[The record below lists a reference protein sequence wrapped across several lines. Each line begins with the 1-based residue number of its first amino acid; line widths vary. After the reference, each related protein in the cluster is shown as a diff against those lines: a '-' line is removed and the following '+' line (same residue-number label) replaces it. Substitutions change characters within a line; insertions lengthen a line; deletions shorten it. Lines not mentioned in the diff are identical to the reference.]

1 MGAVDPM
8 TPIEY
13 IWSEQYMV
21 ILERKL
27 WIKVMEYQHLFGG
40 DHLVAQ
46 AQLDASKQ
54 VMTQVD
60 LESIRRR
67 EMVTKHDVKARLD
80 EFVELSGHSRIHLG
94 MTSADVVENSYLIR
108 QRESVQQI
116 LFDQGDSQSEHL
128 SELRAW
134 MRSQQ
139 FRGIRG
145 PIGSDT
151 DQMDLFDQNTNVVLG
166 LSSYVAEQFG
176 FRNVINSVGQ
186 CMPRSL
192 DLALG
197 RLLFDMLS
205 DPVDRAV
212 GNGILTMLGAQEF
225 WLEGDVATSCV
236 RRYAWP
242 LLFSV
247 VDGSYRKRLSR
258 AETH

>member
-1 MGAVDPM
+1 
-8 TPIEY
+8 
-13 IWSEQYMV
+13 MV

-27 WIKVMEYQHLFGG
+27 WVKVMEYQHLFGG
-40 DHLVAQ
+40 DHLVTQ
-46 AQLDASKQ
+46 AQLDASKL

-94 MTSADVVENSYLIR
+94 MTSADVVENTYLIR
-108 QRESVQQI
+108 QRESVMNLWADGGRSRELAI
-116 LFDQGDSQSEHL
+116 WFDC
-128 SELRAW
+128 
-134 MRSQQ
+134 QQ
-139 FRGIRG
+139 FRGVRG

-151 DQMDLFDQNTNVVLG
+151 DQMDLFDQDTNAVLG

-176 FRNVINSVGQ
+176 FKHVINSVGQ

-192 DLALG
+192 DLHLG
-197 RLLFDMLS
+197 RLLFDMLN

-247 VDGSYRKRLSR
+247 VDGSYRKRLSH

>member
-1 MGAVDPM
+1 M

-40 DHLVAQ
+40 DHLVTQ
-46 AQLDASKQ
+46 SQLDDSKA
-54 VMTQVD
+54 VMTHVD

-80 EFVELSGHSRIHLG
+80 EFVALSGHSRIHLG
-94 MTSADVVENSYLIR
+94 MTSADVVENTYLIR
-108 QRESVQQI
+108 QRESVMH
-116 LFDQGDSQSEHL
+116 LLAEHGPET
-128 SELRAW
+128 ELRHW
-134 MRSQQ
+134 FHGQQ

-145 PIGSDT
+145 PIGSDV
-151 DQMDLFDQNTNVVLG
+151 DQMDLFNQNTNTVLG

-176 FRNVINSVGQ
+176 FRHVINSVGQ

-192 DLALG
+192 DLHLG
-197 RLLFDMLS
+197 RLLFDMLT
-205 DPVDRAV
+205 DTVDRAV

-247 VDGSYRKRLSR
+247 VDGSYRKRLSH